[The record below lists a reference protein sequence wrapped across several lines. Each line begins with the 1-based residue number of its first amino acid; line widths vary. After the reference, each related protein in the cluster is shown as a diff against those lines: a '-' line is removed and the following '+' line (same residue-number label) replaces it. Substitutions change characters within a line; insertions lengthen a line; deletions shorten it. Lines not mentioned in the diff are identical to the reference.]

1 MTKHVRHSTVV
12 CVRQRT
18 PESIKSLHTPALH
31 ILRPRYNDATKDSLT
46 PPPLAPTPLTHP
58 TPHPH
63 PTHAPQTPPLTPLTP
78 THSHS
83 TPSHPTTHPP
93 HSHPSPTPR
102 LLPHKLQLLV
112 ASQLFLDSVVHPLD
126 EHVLQPHAP
135 QQVGHC
141 GGVAKGVDGPARP
154 GLHIWGGGTQGYHKQ
169 HPRYGS
175 GVHPSVKLLPLS
187 YFLCPFSPHE
197 HQTICIHTYVYLL
210 TW

>member
-154 GLHIWGGGTQGYHKQ
+154 GLHIWGGAHRDTTNSTQGTVVECIPVSSFY
-169 HPRYGS
+169 
-175 GVHPSVKLLPLS
+175 
-187 YFLCPFSPHE
+187 LCPTSSVPFPPTS
-197 HQTICIHTYVYLL
+197 IKLYAYIHTY
-210 TW
+210 TS